1 MFFFNLKNKTFF
13 FVFCLSLLLLITH
26 PFKAYSIPIGGI
38 TKIIKGL
45 GKGTDLISPGSK
57 MVKPSAADEAIKKFE
72 KLEMPNELNANTLLN
87 KDATRD
93 EILNSHGIGKIDKA
107 LDGQNVVDAVVDKF
121 TGDSDE
127 EIINTIRIALWTG
140 RVFRSSN
147 VFNQPELE
155 ERLIIQCQADD
166 DLFTFTALL
175 NKNDNENLQE
185 QKNWFLLSQH
195 FPNSKLTIDG
205 SIIRSQNS
213 NNIKSLPKQELI
225 ILEDNDEYII
235 FSNKVAKGQD
245 YPTKYF
251 AIFADGKFLYL
262 ENIQG
267 TESPDYIKNTLD
279 IKISKSNHMCVKK
292 L

>member
-1 MFFFNLKNKTFF
+1 MFFNNFKSKSHYV
-13 FVFCLSLLLLITH
+13 VFCLYLLLIITH
-26 PFKAYSIPIGGI
+26 PFNANSIPIGGI

-45 GKGTDLISPGSK
+45 SKGSDLISPGSK
-57 MVKPSAADEAIKKFE
+57 MVKPSVADEAIKK
-72 KLEMPNELNANTLLN
+72 LEIPNELNTNTLLK

-107 LDGQNVVDAVVDKF
+107 LDGQNVVDAVADKF

-147 VFNQPELE
+147 VFNKPELE
-155 ERLIIQCQADD
+155 ERLIIQCQTDN

-205 SIIRSQNS
+205 SIIRNQNA
-213 NNIKSLPKQELI
+213 NNVKSLPKQELI
-225 ILEDNDEYII
+225 ILEDTDEYII
-235 FSNKVAKGQD
+235 FSNKVAKGQN

-251 AIFADGKFLYL
+251 AIFVDGKFLYL
-262 ENIQG
+262 ENSQG

-279 IKISKSNHMCVKK
+279 TKISKSKHMCVKK
-292 L
+292 V

>member
-1 MFFFNLKNKTFF
+1 MFFNNFKSKSHYV
-13 FVFCLSLLLLITH
+13 VFCLYLLLIITH
-26 PFKAYSIPIGGI
+26 PFNANSIPIGGI

-45 GKGTDLISPGSK
+45 SKGSDLISPGSK
-57 MVKPSAADEAIKKFE
+57 MVKPSVADEAIKK
-72 KLEMPNELNANTLLN
+72 LEIPNELNTNTLLK

-107 LDGQNVVDAVVDKF
+107 LDGQNVVDAVADKF
-121 TGDSDE
+121 TGVSDE

-205 SIIRSQNS
+205 SIIRDQNS
-213 NNIKSLPKQELI
+213 NNVKSLPKQELI
-225 ILEDNDEYII
+225 ILEDTDEYII
-235 FSNKVAKGQD
+235 FSNKVAKGQN

-251 AIFADGKFLYL
+251 AIFVDGKFLYL
-262 ENIQG
+262 ENSQG

-279 IKISKSNHMCVKK
+279 TKISKSKHMCVKK
-292 L
+292 V

>member
-1 MFFFNLKNKTFF
+1 MFFNNFKSKSHYV
-13 FVFCLSLLLLITH
+13 VFCLYLLLIITH
-26 PFKAYSIPIGGI
+26 PFNANSIPIGGI

-45 GKGTDLISPGSK
+45 SKGSDLISPGSK
-57 MVKPSAADEAIKKFE
+57 MVKPSVADEAIKK
-72 KLEMPNELNANTLLN
+72 LEIPNELNTNTLLK

-107 LDGQNVVDAVVDKF
+107 LDGQNVVDAVADKF

-205 SIIRSQNS
+205 SIIRNQNA
-213 NNIKSLPKQELI
+213 NNVKSLPKQELI
-225 ILEDNDEYII
+225 ILEDTDEYII
-235 FSNKVAKGQD
+235 FSNKVAKGQN

-251 AIFADGKFLYL
+251 AIFVDGKFLYL
-262 ENIQG
+262 ENSQG

-279 IKISKSNHMCVKK
+279 TKISKSKHMCVKK
-292 L
+292 V

>member
-1 MFFFNLKNKTFF
+1 MFFNNFKIKSH
-13 FVFCLSLLLLITH
+13 FVAFCLYLLLIIIH
-26 PFKAYSIPIGGI
+26 PFKANSIPIGGI

-57 MVKPSAADEAIKKFE
+57 MVKPSVADEAIKK
-72 KLEMPNELNANTLLN
+72 LEIPNELNTNTLLK

-107 LDGQNVVDAVVDKF
+107 LDGQNVVDAVADKF

-205 SIIRSQNS
+205 SIIRDQNS
-213 NNIKSLPKQELI
+213 NNVKSLPKQELI
-225 ILEDNDEYII
+225 ILEDTDEYII
-235 FSNKVAKGQD
+235 FSNKVTKGQN

-251 AIFADGKFLYL
+251 AIFVDGKFLYL

-267 TESPDYIKNTLD
+267 TESPEYIKNTLD
-279 IKISKSNHMCVKK
+279 IKISKSEHICVKK
-292 L
+292 I

>member
-1 MFFFNLKNKTFF
+1 MSFNNFKSKSH
-13 FVFCLSLLLLITH
+13 FVAFCLYLLLIIIH
-26 PFKAYSIPIGGI
+26 PFKANSIPIGGI

-57 MVKPSAADEAIKKFE
+57 IVKPSVADEAIKK
-72 KLEMPNELNANTLLN
+72 LEIPNEFNTNTLLK

-107 LDGQNVVDAVVDKF
+107 LDGQNVVDAVTDKF

-175 NKNDNENLQE
+175 NNNDNENLQE

-195 FPNSKLTIDG
+195 FPNAKLTIDG
-205 SIIRSQNS
+205 SIVKNQNS
-213 NNIKSLPKQELI
+213 NNVKSLPKQELI
-225 ILEDNDEYII
+225 ILEDTNEYII
-235 FSNKVAKGQD
+235 FSNKVTKGQN

-251 AIFADGKFLYL
+251 AIFVDGKFLY
-262 ENIQG
+262 EQNIQG

-279 IKISKSNHMCVKK
+279 TKISKSKHICVKK
-292 L
+292 I

>member
-1 MFFFNLKNKTFF
+1 MFFNNFKSKSHYV
-13 FVFCLSLLLLITH
+13 VFCLYLLLIITH
-26 PFKAYSIPIGGI
+26 PFKANSIPIGGI

-45 GKGTDLISPGSK
+45 SKGSDLISPGSK
-57 MVKPSAADEAIKKFE
+57 MVKPSVADEAIKK
-72 KLEMPNELNANTLLN
+72 LEIPNELNTNTLLK

-107 LDGQNVVDAVVDKF
+107 LDGQNVVDAVADKF

-127 EIINTIRIALWTG
+127 EIINTIRVALWTG

-205 SIIRSQNS
+205 SIIRNQNA
-213 NNIKSLPKQELI
+213 NNVKSLPKQELI
-225 ILEDNDEYII
+225 ILEDTDEYII
-235 FSNKVAKGQD
+235 FSNKVAKGQN

-251 AIFADGKFLYL
+251 AIFVDGKFLYL
-262 ENIQG
+262 ENSQG

-279 IKISKSNHMCVKK
+279 TKISKSKHMCVKK
-292 L
+292 V